1 MRMSRLREK
10 TTATLLLAIFMISFF
25 TIAQSF
31 AENGDVYID
40 EYRATIYPNGTL
52 IEEYTYEIKINE
64 YRMLY
69 RFWAAPLSMDSLN
82 QPYIEPLEI
91 EAPPGAIGYY
101 KDYKGQVSVNEPHKD
116 DWTLIS
122 TIDSLA
128 HSNEV
133 GIFKAD
139 YFDPGRYTVKYIFD
153 IHPPLEYDDEDG
165 HLNLMLADEHIPYR
179 SVTIVFENS
188 EYIDSLYTHPISY
201 NVLKEDDR
209 IVVSGSSGKDELIE
223 VEMLI
228 DLDALMAMDG
238 FLTRVEDV
246 RLWTMIANIETYEN
260 LEKKYNSLLLN
271 FTKLQEDLDE
281 ANLEI
286 SSLNE
291 RIISLEKEAS
301 RGIPGFPI
309 QSMILGIVLV
319 SALMGLM
326 RAQRYQTR

>member
-1 MRMSRLREK
+1 MRMSRVREK
-10 TTATLLLAIFMISFF
+10 TTATLLLAVFMISVF
-25 TIAQSF
+25 TVTHSF
-31 AENGDVYID
+31 AEDDDVYID

-52 IEEYTYEIKINE
+52 VEEYTYEIMVKE

-69 RFWAAPLSMDSLN
+69 RVWTAPLSMDSLN
-82 QPYIEPLEI
+82 QPYIEFLEI

-101 KDYKGQVSVNEPHKD
+101 KDYTGQVSVNEPHKD
-116 DWTLIS
+116 DWTLIN

-128 HSNEV
+128 YSNEV

-139 YFDPGRYTVKYIFD
+139 YFDPGRYTVKYTFD

-165 HLNLMLADEHIPYR
+165 HLNLMLADKHIPYK

-209 IVVSGSSGKDELIE
+209 IVVTGSSGKDELIE

-246 RLWTMIANIETYEN
+246 RRWTMIANIDTYVN

-281 ANLEI
+281 ANREI

-291 RIISLEKEAS
+291 RIMTLEKEAS
-301 RGIPGFPI
+301 EGIPGFPI
-309 QSMILGIVLV
+309 QSLVLGIILA
-319 SALMGLM
+319 SLLMGLM
-326 RAQRYQTR
+326 RARN